1 MKQEHVQIRKTFF
14 YLQGLGAGS
23 FCLEDKNVLYN
34 VLLVS
39 AVPQG
44 ESAFIH
50 ISRPSGASRQPSPHP
65 ALLGHHR

>member
-1 MKQEHVQIRKTFF
+1 MKQDHVQIRKTFF
-14 YLQGLGAGS
+14 CLQGLGAG
-23 FCLEDKNVLYN
+23 FFYLEDMTVLYN

-39 AVPQG
+39 AVHEG
-44 ESAFIH
+44 ELAFIH